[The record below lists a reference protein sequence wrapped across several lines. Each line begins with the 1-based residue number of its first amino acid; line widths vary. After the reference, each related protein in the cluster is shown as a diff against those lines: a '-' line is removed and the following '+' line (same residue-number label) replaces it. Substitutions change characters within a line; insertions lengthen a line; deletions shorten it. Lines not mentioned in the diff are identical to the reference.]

1 MTHYSDQDTRGLFR
15 TDVNLDRSL
24 FENIIERLSRENR
37 ELRLQLEQA
46 NAKIARLIDDADE
59 GIDDV

>member
-15 TDVNLDRSL
+15 TDMDLDKSL

-46 NAKIARLIDDADE
+46 NAKIARLINDADE
-59 GIDDV
+59 GEDI

>member
-1 MTHYSDQDTRGLFR
+1 MTHYSDQNTRGLFH
-15 TDVNLDRSL
+15 TDVNFDKSL

-46 NAKIARLIDDADE
+46 NSKIARLISEADE

>member
-1 MTHYSDQDTRGLFR
+1 MTHYSDHDTRGLFR
-15 TDVNLDRSL
+15 TDMNFDKSL

-59 GIDDV
+59 GEDI

>member
-1 MTHYSDQDTRGLFR
+1 MTHYSDQDTRGLFQ
-15 TDVNLDRSL
+15 TDINFDKSL

-46 NAKIARLIDDADE
+46 NAKIARLIDAVDE
-59 GIDDV
+59 GEEV

>member
-1 MTHYSDQDTRGLFR
+1 MTHYSDENTRGLFQ
-15 TDVNLDRSL
+15 TDVNFDKTL

-46 NAKIARLIDDADE
+46 NSKIARLISDADE
-59 GIDDV
+59 GEDDV

>member
-15 TDVNLDRSL
+15 TDMNFDKSL

-46 NAKIARLIDDADE
+46 NAKIARLINDADE
-59 GIDDV
+59 GEDI